1 LASVFDALE
10 KQHWGLVVKAKLRN
24 RYGLSEPL
32 RGFWDL
38 EFKDLTRFKP
48 LIRTVSIKFKLDGA
62 F

>member
-1 LASVFDALE
+1 
-10 KQHWGLVVKAKLRN
+10 LVVKAKLRN